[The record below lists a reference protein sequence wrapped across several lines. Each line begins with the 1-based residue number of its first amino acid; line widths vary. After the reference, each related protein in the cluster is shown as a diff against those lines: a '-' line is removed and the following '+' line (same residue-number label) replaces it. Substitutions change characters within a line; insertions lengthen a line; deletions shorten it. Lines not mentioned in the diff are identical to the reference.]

1 MRSST
6 ETGLDGVS
14 SHGGSGIVSQRLVFV
29 AVIYMVGPFFFAH
42 PRRGSR
48 FPLVHFH
55 FPPYS
60 VYDKWDALYCDSMYV
75 STYIRK
81 LLYINERLPPYHI
94 VRAMLFSEWRAYRQG
109 LPHDVYGITAG
120 TPTVSQTPTVLKLN
134 NTRTIRLLLEQSH
147 QDRIQKQLP
156 IADSRISHRETM
168 VRRKSVAAADIE
180 G

>member
-1 MRSST
+1 MVTEEAESS
-6 ETGLDGVS
+6 VS
-14 SHGGSGIVSQRLVFV
+14 VWSSLPSSIWWD
-29 AVIYMVGPFFFAH
+29 PFFFAH

-60 VYDKWDALYCDSMYV
+60 VYDKWDAQYCDSMYA

-94 VRAMLFSEWRAYRQG
+94 VRAMLFSEWRAYR

-120 TPTVSQTPTVLKLN
+120 TPTVSQAPTVLNKLN
-134 NTRTIRLLLEQSH
+134 NPKAIGLLFEQSH

-156 IADSRISHRETM
+156 IADCRISHRETM
-168 VRRKSVAAADIE
+168 VRRKSVAAADME